1 MIMKEKIINFF
12 TDVVKEMKKV
22 TWPTKDELKES
33 TIIVIVTCLI
43 LAAFTYLIDMSITQI
58 FKGIF

>member
-1 MIMKEKIINFF
+1 MVMKEKIINFF

-33 TIIVIVTCLI
+33 TVIVIVTCLI
-43 LAAFTYLIDMSITQI
+43 LAAFTYLIDMIINQVL
-58 FKGIF
+58 KGIF

>member
-1 MIMKEKIINFF
+1 MKEKIINFF

-43 LAAFTYLIDMSITQI
+43 LAAFTYLIDMSITVI